1 MYNKRLSILFLLLF
15 TIAIPQAN
23 AFWGFTTKAISA
35 ISAISKNVKV
45 LPEDEIIRLSKL
57 SDKIQ
62 GTKKIGKELGKLNL
76 PDDVLEDAFIR
87 IAIHQ
92 KKLTRETAERMF
104 SRLSG
109 VPGFR
114 STLRKIVG
122 NSDVGTV
129 GHLNELKIA
138 DAASVNGFKVIGI
151 GEKFSDGLKKA
162 PTDIDVLLKKG
173 EKIFAIEA
181 KSYAST
187 TKITM
192 DKFRGDL
199 DTLVAYKNMHGE
211 NVIPVF
217 TITNKPHDLSYL
229 KRLHYEAN
237 KRGVQLVF
245 GKPQEQIEKIKML
258 GSIL

>member
-1 MYNKRLSILFLLLF
+1 MYNKTPSIIFLFLF
-15 TIAIPQAN
+15 SIAITQAN

-35 ISAISKNVKV
+35 ISKNVRV
-45 LPEDEIIRLSKL
+45 LSEDEIIRLSKL
-57 SDKIQ
+57 SDDIQ
-62 GTKKIGKELGKLNL
+62 GTKKVGKELGKLNL

-92 KKLTRETAERMF
+92 KKLPRETAERMF

-122 NSDVGTV
+122 NSDVGTD

-138 DAASVNGFKVIGI
+138 DTASVTGFKVIGI

-173 EKIFAIEA
+173 EQLFAIEA

-187 TKITM
+187 TKIPM
-192 DKFRGDL
+192 DKLRGDL
-199 DTLVAYKNMHGE
+199 DTLVVFKNMNGS

-217 TITNKPHDLSYL
+217 TITNKPNDLSYL
-229 KRLHYEAN
+229 KILHDESN

-245 GKPQEQIEKIKML
+245 GKPQEQIDQIRML
-258 GSIL
+258 SLIL

>member
-1 MYNKRLSILFLLLF
+1 MYDKRLPILFLLLF

-23 AFWGFTTKAISA
+23 AFWGVTTKAISE
-35 ISAISKNVKV
+35 ISNNVKV

-57 SDKIQ
+57 SDEIH
-62 GTKKIGKELGKLNL
+62 GTKKVGNELGKLNL
-76 PDDVLEDAFIR
+76 PDDALEYTFIR

-109 VPGFR
+109 IPGFR
-114 STLRKIVG
+114 PTLRKIIG

-138 DAASVNGFKVIGI
+138 DAASVNGFKVLGI

-162 PTDIDVLLKKG
+162 PTDIDVLL
-173 EKIFAIEA
+173 EKNGKLFAIEA

-187 TKITM
+187 TKIPM

-199 DTLVAYKNMHGE
+199 DTLVAYKNMNGN
-211 NVIPVF
+211 NVVLVF
-217 TITNKPHDLSYL
+217 TITNKPNDFRYL
-229 KRLHYEAN
+229 KMLQHESN
-237 KRGVQLVF
+237 KRGVQLIF
-245 GKPQEQIEKIKML
+245 GKPQEQVEQIKML
-258 GSIL
+258 DSIL

>member
-1 MYNKRLSILFLLLF
+1 MYDKRLPILFLMLF

-23 AFWGFTTKAISA
+23 AFWGFTTKAISP
-35 ISAISKNVKV
+35 ISKNARV
-45 LPEDEIIRLSKL
+45 LLEDEIIRLSRL
-57 SDKIQ
+57 SDEIQ
-62 GTKKIGKELGKLNL
+62 GTKKVGKELGKLNL
-76 PDDVLEDAFIR
+76 PDDALEDAFIR

-92 KKLTRETAERMF
+92 KKLTRETSERMF
-104 SRLSG
+104 SSLSG

-114 STLRKIVG
+114 PALRKIIG
-122 NSDVGTV
+122 NSDVGTA

-138 DAASVNGFKVIGI
+138 DAASVNGFKVLGI

-173 EKIFAIEA
+173 GKLFAIEA

-187 TKITM
+187 TKIPM

-199 DTLVAYKNMHGE
+199 DTLVAYKKMNAN

-217 TITNKPHDLSYL
+217 TITNKPNDPRYL
-229 KRLHYEAN
+229 KILQHESN

-245 GKPQEQIEKIKML
+245 GKPQEQIEQIKML